1 MKQECYDEAPM
12 LGREELNDGY
22 DLQNCAES
30 ELYNLCWN
38 RTIIWTTS
46 ICTGKSIMRDGRWKF
61 VKMNNCINPCRLVY
75 DTLAEDGEDPNFRLI
90 PIKDKDKVYADDKYA
105 FTMFSPSNEIPLV
118 RNNSGYYDIKFKK
131 FIASTSYEYVN
142 RRRYD
147 ISKFID
153 LSKDTIYPPT
163 YKGSNKYK
171 AFSISDAKEALS
183 EKYNI
188 PIRDVVIGL

>member
-12 LGREELNDGY
+12 LSREELNDGY
-22 DLQNCAES
+22 DLQNCTES
-30 ELYNLCWN
+30 ELYKLCLN
-38 RTIIWTTS
+38 RTIIWVTNLHTDKN
-46 ICTGKSIMRDGRWKF
+46 IFRDGSWKYA
-61 VKMNNCINPCRLVY
+61 KSNDCINPCRLVY
-75 DTLAEDGEDPNFRLI
+75 DMSVEDGEDPNFRLI
-90 PIKDKDKVYADDKYA
+90 PIKDKDKVYADDKYV
-105 FTMFSPSNEIPLV
+105 FTMFSPSNEIPLI
-118 RNNSGYYDIKFKK
+118 RNNSGYYDIKYKK

-163 YKGSNKYK
+163 YKGGNKYK

-188 PIRDVVIGL
+188 PIRNVVIGL